1 MCLRRNKNERMLPM
15 KGNNILSL
23 AVIITLPY
31 RFLGQF
37 ATKSTP
43 IQCLHFTR
51 KNLLLAVGPYSS

>member
-1 MCLRRNKNERMLPM
+1 MICPFSSH
-15 KGNNILSL
+15 GNFSH
-23 AVIITLPY
+23 

-51 KNLLLAVGPYSS
+51 KNLLLAVGPYSGNSV